1 MRISD
6 WSSDVCSSDLA
17 GLRVEH
23 RAGNSGL
30 HALRTANQQLDAKNF
45 FKLLDLARQR
55 RLRNIHDACCRAK
68 APLPHNSYEISQ
80 MPQFNGTRQIQ
91 HDTHSVSTL
100 RLRGIGR
107 LDRKSTRLN
116 SSH

>member
-1 MRISD
+1 MIHQAEY
-6 WSSDVCSSDLA
+6 VA

-80 MPQFNGTRQIQ
+80 MPQFNGTRQRSEEHTSELQSLMRI
-91 HDTHSVSTL
+91 SYAVF
-100 RLRGIGR
+100 
-107 LDRKSTRLN
+107 
-116 SSH
+116 